1 MLPHMKVKAILN
13 KCHPIKRFVYGKAEF
28 IGNQLHVKI
37 RPRKNSKGE
46 CGECGKR
53 GPTYDT
59 ARTPRLFE
67 FVPLWGFA
75 VFFVYVMRRIDC
87 PDCGIKTE
95 RVPWADGKNRSC
107 NVYRLFLARWARRLP
122 WSEVATIF
130 GTTWN
135 VVCRSIRWVVDYGL
149 EQRELDNIK
158 SIGVDEVAIWK
169 GHKYLTVVYQI
180 DEGIRRLLW
189 VGRERTEKTLI
200 GFFDMLTEE
209 QAKTIEFVASDMWKP
224 YLNVIKEKLSHALHV
239 LDRFHIV
246 SKLNKAIDE
255 IRAKEARKLK
265 ADGFEPVLKR
275 TRWCFL
281 KRPENM
287 TDNQAEKLTDV
298 LQYDLKIVR
307 AYLLKESFDAFWTYT
322 SPYWAGWYLDKWCT
336 RAMRSR
342 LEPIK
347 KFVGTL
353 REHRELLLNWFKA
366 KKEISS
372 GVVEGLNTNVK
383 LALRKARGFKSYEV
397 AETALYHELG
407 RLPEPEFT
415 HRFC

>member
-1 MLPHMKVKAILN
+1 MKVKAALN
-13 KCHPIKRFVYGKAEF
+13 KSHPLKGFVYGKIFFVKEQ
-28 IGNQLHVKI
+28 IHVEI
-37 RPRKNSKGE
+37 QPRKNSQGE
-46 CGECGKR
+46 CGECGRR

-59 ARTPRLFE
+59 ARTPRMFE
-67 FVPLWGFA
+67 FVPILGFA
-75 VFFVYVMRRIDC
+75 TFFVYAMRRIDC
-87 PDCGIKTE
+87 PTCGVKTE
-95 RVPWADGKNRSC
+95 RVPWADGKNHCC
-107 NVYRLFLARWARRLP
+107 NVYRLFLARWARRLS

-135 VVCRSIRWVVDYGL
+135 VVYRSISWVVEYGM
-149 EQRELDNIK
+149 EQRKLDNIK

-180 DEGIRRLLW
+180 DEGFRRLLW
-189 VGRERTEKTLI
+189 VGRERTEQTLI
-200 GFFDMLTEE
+200 GFFDMLGKER
-209 QAKTIEFVASDMWKP
+209 ARTIEFVASDMWKP
-224 YLNVIKEKLSHALHV
+224 YLNVISEKLSSALHV

-255 IRAKEARKLK
+255 IRAQEARQLK
-265 ADGFEPVLKR
+265 TEGFEPVLKR

-287 TDNQAEKLTDV
+287 TENQTLKLNDI
-298 LQYDLKIVR
+298 LKYNLRTVR

-322 SPYWAGWYLDKWCT
+322 SPYWAGWYLDKWCA
-336 RAMRSR
+336 RAMKSR
-342 LEPIK
+342 LGPIK

-383 LALRKARGFKSYEV
+383 LALRKARGFKSYHV

>member
-1 MLPHMKVKAILN
+1 MDIKTILN
-13 KCHPIKRFVYGKAEF
+13 KCHPIRPFVYGTASFVGGE
-28 IGNQLHVKI
+28 IHATI
-37 RPRKNSKGE
+37 RARRGSTGQ
-46 CGECGKR
+46 CGECGRR

-67 FVPLWGFA
+67 FVPLWGFV
-75 VFFVYVMRRIDC
+75 VFLVYAMRRIDC
-87 PDCGIKTE
+87 PNCGVRTE
-95 RVPWADGKNRSC
+95 RVPWAEGKHQCC
-107 NVYRLFLARWARRLP
+107 NAYRLFLARWARRLS
-122 WSEVATIF
+122 WSEVASIF

-149 EQRELDNIK
+149 AHRDMAGIK
-158 SIGVDEVAIWK
+158 SIGVDEVSIWK

-180 DEGIRRLLW
+180 DEGARRLLW
-189 VGRERTEKTLI
+189 VGRERTESTLN
-200 GFFDMLTEE
+200 GFFEMLGEE
-209 QAKTIEFVASDMWKP
+209 RGKLIEFVASDMWKP
-224 YLNVIKEKLSHALHV
+224 YLKVIKARIGHALHV

-246 SKLNKAIDE
+246 AKLNKAVDDV
-255 IRAKEARKLK
+255 RAKEARELK
-265 ADGFEPVLKR
+265 QRGFEPVLKR

-281 KRPENM
+281 KRPENL
-287 TDNQAEKLTDV
+287 TNAQEQKLSDV
-298 LQYDLKIVR
+298 LQYDLRTVR
-307 AYLLKESFDAFWTYT
+307 AYLLKDAFDAFWSYT
-322 SPYWAGWYLDKWCT
+322 SPYWAGWFLDKWCK

-347 KFVGTL
+347 TFVHTL
-353 REHRELLLNWFKA
+353 RNHRELLLNWFKA

-372 GVVEGLNTNVK
+372 AVVEGFNTNVK

-407 RLPEPEFT
+407 HLPEPPIA

>member
-1 MLPHMKVKAILN
+1 MELKSILN
-13 KCHPIKRFVYGKAEF
+13 KCHPIRPFVYGTTRF
-28 IGNQLHVKI
+28 VDRDIHVEV
-37 RPRKNSKGE
+37 RPRQGSRGA
-46 CGECGKR
+46 CGECGGR

-59 ARTPRLFE
+59 ARVPRRFE
-67 FVPLWGFA
+67 FVPLWGYA
-75 VFFVYVMRRIDC
+75 VFLVYAMRRIDC
-87 PDCGIKTE
+87 PVCGVTTE
-95 RVPWADGKNRSC
+95 SVPWAEGKNRSC

-122 WSEVATIF
+122 WSEVAAIF

-149 EQRELDNIK
+149 AQRSLENVR

-180 DEGIRRLLW
+180 DEGMRRLLW
-189 VGRERTEKTLI
+189 VGRERTEETLL
-200 GFFDMLTEE
+200 GFFEMLGEGRS
-209 QAKTIEFVASDMWKP
+209 KLVEFVASDMWKP
-224 YLNVIKEKLSHALHV
+224 YLNVVREKLAHALHV

-255 IRAKEARKLK
+255 IRAKEVRQLK
-265 ADGFEPVLKR
+265 TEGFEPILKR

-281 KRPENM
+281 KRPENL
-287 TDNQAEKLTDV
+287 TDNQAQKLTDV
-298 LQYDLKIVR
+298 LQYDLRIVR
-307 AYLLKESFDAFWTYT
+307 AYLLKEAFDAFWTYT

-397 AETALYHELG
+397 AETAMYHELG
-407 RLPEPEFT
+407 RLPEPQFT
-415 HRFC
+415 HSFC